1 MLGCLSC
8 VISQIMCYFLLK
20 LAYKMCNFML
30 KVGTKMW
37 VKVEKVGMKMCEK
50 NLFDSILI
58 SFYIRLR

>member
-20 LAYKMCNFML
+20 LAYKKCNFML

-37 VKVEKVGMKMCEK
+37 VKVEKVGMKM
-50 NLFDSILI
+50 
-58 SFYIRLR
+58 